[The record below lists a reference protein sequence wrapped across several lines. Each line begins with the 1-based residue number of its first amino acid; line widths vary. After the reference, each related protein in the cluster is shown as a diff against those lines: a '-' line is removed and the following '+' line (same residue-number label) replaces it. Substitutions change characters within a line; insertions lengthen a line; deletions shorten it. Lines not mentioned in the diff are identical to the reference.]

1 MKNLTIIIIVAVIII
16 VYDNKKLSWN
26 RKFYLIIF
34 RIAIINLIKSNDRS
48 FMRALVQ
55 FVRGKRTAKRIRRC
69 FLSPLPRPQPLP
81 NTNKDRESRFL
92 RNSRSGF
99 RAFAPI
105 LLLRHIKEG
114 GKFAWVAYAREITAV
129 YDKKI
134 DKDTSKQTTFLE
146 E

>member
-1 MKNLTIIIIVAVIII
+1 
-16 VYDNKKLSWN
+16 
-26 RKFYLIIF
+26 
-34 RIAIINLIKSNDRS
+34 
-48 FMRALVQ
+48 MRALVQ

-92 RNSRSGF
+92 WNSRSDF

-114 GKFAWVAYAREITAV
+114 GEFAWVACTREITVV
-129 YDKKI
+129 YDRKI
-134 DKDTSKQTTFLE
+134 DKDTGKQTTFLE
-146 E
+146 AQDTSGSLNTNCFHYFREMENYIAKLTKKFARYII